1 VNQIFKTYL
10 LSVGCCVFMVIS
22 NDLQA
27 EERATPSAMQRFAS
41 GMNPVNWKMP
51 DFGSIF
57 PSQEEQERV
66 KEKKESFFS
75 EVSATASKS
84 WAKTKEVFSPS
95 RYNPTKFFSASHRS
109 KGPQTTRKEPGFWS
123 SLFTTE
129 PEPQEINNVND
140 FLRQSRPK
148 P

>member
-1 VNQIFKTYL
+1 MNQISKTCL
-10 LSVGCCVFMVIS
+10 LSIYCCVFMVLPNS
-22 NDLQA
+22 LRGEDKT
-27 EERATPSAMQRFAS
+27 TPSAVQRFAT
-41 GMNPVNWKMP
+41 GMNPMNWKMP

-57 PSQEEQERV
+57 PSQEEKERV
-66 KEKKESFFS
+66 AEKKDSFFS

-123 SLFTTE
+123 SLFTSE
-129 PEPQEINNVND
+129 PEPQEITNVND
-140 FLRQSRPK
+140 FLRQSRPR

>member
-1 VNQIFKTYL
+1 MVLPNTLRGEDKT
-10 LSVGCCVFMVIS
+10 
-22 NDLQA
+22 
-27 EERATPSAMQRFAS
+27 TPSAVQRFAT
-41 GMNPVNWKMP
+41 GMNPMNWKMP

-57 PSQEEQERV
+57 PSQEEKERV
-66 KEKKESFFS
+66 AEKKDSFFS

-123 SLFTTE
+123 SLFTSE
-129 PEPQEINNVND
+129 PEPQEITNVND
-140 FLRQSRPK
+140 FLRQSRPR